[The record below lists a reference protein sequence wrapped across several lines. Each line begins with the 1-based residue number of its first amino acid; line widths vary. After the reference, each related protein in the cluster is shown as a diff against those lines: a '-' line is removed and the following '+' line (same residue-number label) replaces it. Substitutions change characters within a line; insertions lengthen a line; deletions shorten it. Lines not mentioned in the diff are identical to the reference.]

1 MELKALNAEINV
13 LRKDKTVYVEQ
24 LFPIYVQNLEDIS
37 KLKKKVAD
45 LTLARELAKSK
56 KNPQRFAERKFAKLH
71 VKNNILEEDILDT
84 EKAAIKKQ
92 NLYELSKTELQ
103 TLKKYGSKA
112 AGK

>member
-45 LTLARELAKSK
+45 LTLARELAESK
-56 KNPQRFAERKFAKLH
+56 KNPQRFAERKL
-71 VKNNILEEDILDT
+71 
-84 EKAAIKKQ
+84 
-92 NLYELSKTELQ
+92 LSNRYN
-103 TLKKYGSKA
+103 TLRM
-112 AGK
+112 